1 MLLELDFA
9 LGKSKRLQG
18 QGELSH
24 TGSFRECG
32 LIAVCLVPLG
42 EEEIAGFA
50 LRVEGTVG
58 RKASSFV
65 PRMFSKGG

>member
-1 MLLELDFA
+1 MLLEIDFA

-42 EEEIAGFA
+42 EEIAGFA

-58 RKASSFV
+58 REERDHTGA
-65 PRMFSKGG
+65 MAKGVS